1 MNTGTQVIQKVP
13 PPTKML
19 KKVKTDLGS
28 SEVFSKTSLQ

>member
-19 KKVKTDLGS
+19 NKVKIGLGS
-28 SEVFSKTSLQ
+28 SEVFSGASL